1 MATNLSSILPHSQ
14 LFYSMG
20 LGLCVAAVLLAAC
33 GKPGGELGSE
43 SPGEGIEQSTTVAH
57 KEYLQPILS
66 AGNGIPAGVEGYGVS
81 LSRLPAEGGSA
92 PLKAVFSK
100 DTYEPRLDLAPES
113 GWDWSNAGDSIGLS
127 LSVANPGDHS
137 AQLFVSVY
145 DDKTFGT
152 RSFNVPAGGA
162 GTYYF
167 DLNGPALALDTGM
180 RDAPALYDNAATA
193 MTWMWGSKSLDLSSI
208 RHVELNMKS
217 ILSDR
222 TLVLEDIALATNG
235 EFQPQNLHGIFDQYG
250 QYASQDYPEKIHSD
264 DALRAS
270 AQREAEQFSAQ
281 PTFADRSRFGGW
293 AKGPQ
298 YEATG
303 YFRTQKIDGQWAL
316 IDPEGYLFFATGVDN
331 MRMDNTVTMTGVDFA
346 EPDARKGPVV
356 ASELR
361 KNLFQWLPEEQGALS
376 SHYVYRPVVHT
387 GPVEKGEGFSFYR
400 ANLERKYG
408 PDYLQRWREVTID
421 RQLDWGFTTLGNW
434 ADPSLYDNGKV
445 AYVANGWIRGD
456 HKRVSSG
463 DDYWGPLHDPFDPEF
478 VRSVKRTVAQVA
490 AEVQSDPWCMGVYI
504 ENELS
509 WGNTKSD
516 AGHFG
521 LIIHTLTRD
530 AAESPAKAA
539 FVELLR
545 ARYTSVENLSRAW
558 SLPLT
563 SRDASTGTSAV
574 TSWEA
579 FADGFALPA
588 SANGKPLIDGA
599 LREDFSLLLES
610 LSAQFFS
617 VVQRELAAV
626 MPNHLFLGARFADW
640 GMTPE
645 VVRGAAAHVDVV
657 SYNLYTEG
665 LAAGNWDFLAE
676 IDKPS
681 IIGEF
686 HMGATDSG
694 SFHAGLVSAESQQ
707 ERGEMFRDYMH
718 TIIDNPWFVGA
729 QWFQY
734 IDSPASGRAWD
745 GENYNVGFV
754 TVADE
759 PYGPMV
765 AAAQALN
772 RELYPRR
779 YGQKN
784 D

>member
-1 MATNLSSILPHSQ
+1 MARK
-14 LFYSMG
+14 LFSAQFRSHKVRS
-20 LGLCVAAVLLAAC
+20 LALCVCAVSVLLVGC
-33 GKPGGELGSE
+33 GDPKGQQVIDDGGVKL
-43 SPGEGIEQSTTVAH
+43 A
-57 KEYLQPILS
+57 
-66 AGNGIPAGVEGYGVS
+66 GIPNLAEGREIPSGVKGVGVS
-81 LSRLPAEGGSA
+81 LSRVVDGEAASLSA
-92 PLKAVFSK
+92 AFSSSS
-100 DTYEPRLDLAPES
+100 YEPRLEFNPEP
-113 GWDWSNAGDSIGLS
+113 GQVWDWSAAGENIGLA
-127 LSVANPGDHS
+127 LRVTNPGDHS

-145 DDKTFGT
+145 DAKTFGT
-152 RSFNVPAGGA
+152 RSFNLPAGSSGNF
-162 GTYYF
+162 YF

-193 MTWMWGSKSLDLSSI
+193 MTWMWGNKALDLTSI
-208 RHVELNMKS
+208 RRIELNMKS

-222 TLVLEDIALATNG
+222 TLVFEDIRLAANG
-235 EFQPQNLHGIFDQYG
+235 AFQAQNLQGIFDQYG
-250 QYASQDYPEKIHSD
+250 QYAPQEYPDKIHSD

-270 AQREAEQFSAQ
+270 AAAEAEK
-281 PTFADRSRFGGW
+281 FAEQSGFPDRSTFGGW
-293 AKGPQ
+293 LNGPR

-303 YFRTQKIDGQWAL
+303 FFRTEKIDGQWAL

-331 MRMDNTVTMTGVDFA
+331 MRMDNTVTMTGIDFA
-346 EPDARKGPVV
+346 EPGERDGAVV

-361 KNLFQWLPEEQGALS
+361 KQLFQWLPDEQHPLS

-387 GPVEKGEGFSFYR
+387 GPVAKGEAFSFYR

-408 PDYLQRWREVTID
+408 ADYLQRWREVTID

-434 ADPSLYDNGKV
+434 ADPSLYGNGKV
-445 AYVANGWIRGD
+445 AYVANGWIRGE

-463 DDYWGPLHDPFDPEF
+463 DDYWGPLHDPFDPVFIE
-478 VRSVKRTVAQVA
+478 SVKRTVAQVA
-490 AEVQSDPWCMGVYI
+490 TEVQGDPWCMGVYI

-521 LIIHTLTRD
+521 LIIHTLSRNSN
-530 AAESPAKAA
+530 ESPAKSA
-539 FVELLR
+539 FVEILKNKYST
-545 ARYTSVENLSRAW
+545 AEQLSQAW
-558 SLPLT
+558 SLPV
-563 SRDASTGTSAV
+563 AS
-574 TSWEA
+574 WDA
-579 FADGFALPA
+579 FATGFAMPEPGEGSLQIE
-588 SANGKPLIDGA
+588 GT

-610 LSAQFFS
+610 LSARFFS
-617 VVQRELAAV
+617 VVQQELAAV

-665 LAAGNWDFLAE
+665 LAADNWAFLSE

-694 SFHAGLVSAESQQ
+694 SFHAGLVSAADQQ

-718 TIIDNPWFVGA
+718 TIIDSPWFVGA

-759 PYGPMV
+759 PYGALV
-765 AAAQALN
+765 AAARKLN
-772 RELYPRR
+772 AELYPRR

>member
-1 MATNLSSILPHSQ
+1 MSISLSSVQCVLKQLRFGILWLS
-14 LFYSMG
+14 
-20 LGLCVAAVLLAAC
+20 VAPVLLSAC
-33 GKPGGELGSE
+33 GQPGDEGAVVAG
-43 SPGEGIEQSTTVAH
+43 PGNEH
-57 KEYLQPILS
+57 EYPPALLT
-66 AGNGIPAGVEGYGVS
+66 GGRGIPAGVEGHGVS
-81 LSRLPAEGGSA
+81 LSRLPVDTGIS
-92 PLKAVFSK
+92 PLHAVFYK
-100 DTYEPRLDLAPES
+100 NTYEPRLDLAPDS
-113 GWDWSNAGDSIGLS
+113 GWDWSGAGENIGLS
-127 LSVANPGDHS
+127 LKVTNPGDHS

-145 DDKTFGT
+145 DDETYGT
-152 RSFNVPAGGA
+152 RSFNVPAGGT

-193 MTWMWGSKSLDLSSI
+193 MTLMWGSKSLDLANI
-208 RHVELNMKS
+208 CRIELNMKS

-222 TLVLEDIALATNG
+222 ALVFEDIALTSNG
-235 EFQPQNLHGIFDQYG
+235 DFQPQKLQKIFDRYG
-250 QYASQDYPEKIHSD
+250 QYAPQDYPEKIHSD
-264 DALRAS
+264 DELRAS
-270 AQREAEQFSAQ
+270 AQREAEAFSESSNF
-281 PTFADRSRFGGW
+281 PDRSRFGGW
-293 AKGPQ
+293 AEGPR
-298 YEATG
+298 YESTG

-346 EPDARKGPVV
+346 DSDTGRGETI

-361 KNLFQWLPEEQGALS
+361 RDLFQWLPEKDDPLAA
-376 SHYVYRPVVHT
+376 HYFYRPVVHM
-387 GPVEKGEGFSFYR
+387 GPVEKGQGYSFYR
-400 ANLERKYG
+400 ANLQRKYG
-408 PDYLQRWREVTID
+408 PDYLQRWREVTVD
-421 RQLDWGFTTLGNW
+421 RQLNWGFTTLGNW
-434 ADPSLYDNGKV
+434 ADPSLYDNRKV
-445 AYVANGWIRGD
+445 AYVANGWIRGE

-463 DDYWGPLHDPFDPEF
+463 NDYWGPLHDPFDPEF
-478 VRSVKRTVAQVA
+478 VNSVKRTVTQVA
-490 AEVQSDPWCMGVYI
+490 AEVRGDPWCMGVYI

-509 WGNTKSD
+509 WGNTKTD
-516 AGHFG
+516 AGHYG

-539 FVELLR
+539 FVEILKNK
-545 ARYTSVENLSRAW
+545 YSSVEGLSRAW
-558 SLPLT
+558 FSSIP
-563 SRDASTGTSAV
+563 SRSIP
-574 TSWEA
+574 SWEA
-579 FADGFALPA
+579 FAAGFSL
-588 SANGKPLIDGA
+588 SQGA
-599 LREDFSLLLES
+599 GGEPKIEGQLREDFSLLLES
-610 LSAQFFS
+610 LSARFFS
-617 VVQRELAAV
+617 VVQRELADV
-626 MPNHLFLGARFADW
+626 MPDHLFLGARFADW

-665 LAAGNWDFLAE
+665 LAADNWEFLAE

-707 ERGEMFRDYMH
+707 ERGEMFRGYMH

-759 PYGPMV
+759 PYGPLV

-772 RELYPRR
+772 RELYSRR
-779 YGQKN
+779 YGQKK
-784 D
+784 

>member
-1 MATNLSSILPHSQ
+1 M
-14 LFYSMG
+14 
-20 LGLCVAAVLLAAC
+20 VAVLLAAC
-33 GKPGGELGSE
+33 GRPGGEDTEHSALVDS
-43 SPGEGIEQSTTVAH
+43 A
-57 KEYLQPILS
+57 KNLQRILVGHS
-66 AGNGIPAGVEGYGVS
+66 GIPAGVEGRGVS
-81 LSRLPAEGGSA
+81 LSRPAAGSGAA
-92 PLKAVFSK
+92 PLNAVFSRE
-100 DTYEPRLDLAPES
+100 TYEPRVEFAPVS
-113 GWDWSNAGDSIGLS
+113 GWDWSDAGDNIGLS
-127 LSVANPGDHS
+127 MQVANPGEHS
-137 AQLFVSVY
+137 VQLFVTVY
-145 DDKTFGT
+145 DGKTYGT
-152 RSFNVPAGGA
+152 RSFNVPAGEA

-167 DLNGPALALDTGM
+167 DLNGPALELETGM
-180 RDAPALYDNAATA
+180 RDGPALYDNAATA
-193 MTWMWGSKSLDLSSI
+193 MTWMWGSKTLDLSSI
-208 RHVELNMKS
+208 RRIELSMKS
-217 ILSDR
+217 ILDNR
-222 TLVLEDIALATNG
+222 TLVFEDIALAPNG
-235 EFQPQNLHGIFDQYG
+235 KFQPQNLHAIFDQYG
-250 QYASQDYPEKIHSD
+250 QYAPQDYPEKVHSD
-264 DALRAS
+264 DELRVS
-270 AQREAEQFSAQ
+270 AQREAEKFSEQ
-281 PTFADRSRFGGW
+281 SKFADRSRFGGW
-293 AKGPQ
+293 AEGPR

-303 YFRTQKIDGQWAL
+303 YFRTQKIGGQWAL

-346 EPDARKGPVV
+346 EPELQRGESVV
-356 ASELR
+356 SRLR
-361 KNLFQWLPEEQGALS
+361 RGLFQWLPEEGDPLAA
-376 SHYVYRPVVHT
+376 HYFYRPVVHM
-387 GPVEKGEGFSFYR
+387 GPVEKGQGFSFYR
-400 ANLERKYG
+400 ANLQRKYG

-434 ADPSLYDNGKV
+434 ADPSLYNNGKV
-445 AYVANGWIRGD
+445 AYVANGWIRGK

-463 DDYWGPLHDPFDPEF
+463 NDYWGPLHDPFDPEF
-478 VRSVKRTVAQVA
+478 VKSVKRTVAQVA
-490 AEVQSDPWCMGVYI
+490 SEVQDDPWCMGVYI

-521 LIIHTLTRD
+521 LIIHTLSRD

-539 FVELLR
+539 FVEILKTK
-545 ARYTSVENLSRAW
+545 YTSIENLSRAW
-558 SLPLT
+558 SYSIP
-563 SRDASTGTSAV
+563 
-574 TSWEA
+574 SWEA
-579 FADGFALPA
+579 FSAGFELPQ
-588 SANGKPLIDGA
+588 SSRGNPKIDGS
-599 LREDFSLLLES
+599 LREDFAVLLES
-610 LSAQFFS
+610 LSARFFS
-617 VVQRELAAV
+617 VVQSELATV

-665 LAAGNWDFLAE
+665 LAADNWDFLAE

-694 SFHAGLVSAESQQ
+694 SFHAGLVSAGSQR

-759 PYGPMV
+759 PYAPLV
-765 AAAQALN
+765 TAAQAVN
-772 RELYPRR
+772 RELYSRR

>member
-1 MATNLSSILPHSQ
+1 MAIKLFHISRNVGCMGSSVFGVCII
-14 LFYSMG
+14 F
-20 LGLCVAAVLLAAC
+20 VLLAGC
-33 GKPGGELGSE
+33 GRSAEEPVERDRGLQQILSQ
-43 SPGEGIEQSTTVAH
+43 GEGM
-57 KEYLQPILS
+57 
-66 AGNGIPAGVEGYGVS
+66 PAGVEGRGVS
-81 LSRLPAEGGSA
+81 LSRVPGEGSVA
-92 PLKAVFSK
+92 PLKAVFSSA
-100 DTYEPRLDLAPES
+100 TYEPRIVLAQES
-113 GWDWSNAGDSIGLS
+113 GWDWSEVGGNIGLS
-127 LSVANPGDHS
+127 MRVANPGDHS
-137 AQLFVSVY
+137 AQLLVTVY
-145 DDKTFGT
+145 DENGFGT

-162 GTYYF
+162 GTYVF

-180 RDAPALYDNAATA
+180 RDAPALYDSTATA

-208 RHVELNMKS
+208 RRIELNMKS

-222 TLVLEDIALATNG
+222 TLLIEDIALTGNG
-235 EFQPQNLHGIFDQYG
+235 VFQPQKLQGIFDQYG
-250 QYASQDYPEKIHSD
+250 QYVPQEYPEKIHSD
-264 DALRAS
+264 DELRAS
-270 AQREAEQFSAQ
+270 AQREAERFSDQAQFD
-281 PTFADRSRFGGW
+281 DRSRFGGW
-293 AKGPQ
+293 AKGPK
-298 YEATG
+298 YHASG
-303 YFRTQKIDGQWAL
+303 FFRTEKIDGQWAL
-316 IDPEGYLFFATGVDN
+316 IDPQGYLFFATGVDN

-346 EPDARKGPVV
+346 DPEARSGREVT
-356 ASELR
+356 SRLR
-361 KNLFQWLPEEQGALS
+361 NNLFQWLPGEQDNFS

-387 GPVEKGEGFSFYR
+387 GPVKKGEGFSFYR

-478 VRSVKRTVAQVA
+478 TESVKRTVAQVA
-490 AEVQSDPWCMGVYI
+490 TEVQGDPWCMGVYI

-521 LIIHTLTRD
+521 LIIHTLSRD
-530 AAESPAKAA
+530 AQESPAKSA
-539 FVELLR
+539 FVEILK
-545 ARYTSVENLSRAW
+545 AKYTSAENLSRAW
-558 SLPLT
+558 SHPVASWADFSHSFELSNT
-563 SRDASTGTSAV
+563 SD
-574 TSWEA
+574 
-579 FADGFALPA
+579 
-588 SANGKPLIDGA
+588 GKPAIEGQ

-610 LSAQFFS
+610 LSKRFFS
-617 VVQRELAAV
+617 VVQRELAAA

-645 VVRGAAAHVDVV
+645 VIRGAAAHVDVV

-665 LAAGNWDFLAE
+665 LAAGNWDFLSE

-694 SFHAGLVSAESQQ
+694 SFHPGLVSAQSQQ
-707 ERGEMFRDYMH
+707 ERGEMYRDYMR

-759 PYGPMV
+759 PYGPLV

-772 RELYPRR
+772 RDLYPRR
-779 YGQKN
+779 YGEKK
-784 D
+784 